1 MTGTRSEPITLLLLV
16 ADTGGGHRSAAAAVQ
31 QALDQAYPGRFAC
44 VICDP
49 LLGQAAPL
57 RLRWLIGLYGPAIRL
72 TPWLW
77 GMLWRSCNAPGRL
90 DLARRTLLRPAY
102 RSVRSVVEASQPAV
116 IAVFHPFT
124 AMPAVAARQRSAP
137 GAPVVTI
144 VTDLVTAHLSWRDAG
159 ADQIVVPS
167 APLRHRCQLDGIPA
181 SRCAEIGLPVGAEFR
196 APAAS
201 AAQRRAL
208 RVRLGLHPDRF
219 LVLVTGGA
227 EGSGGLYRRTAALV
241 RDGGDTDV
249 AVICGRNRL
258 LQRRLSRLARRAGQR
273 LTVCGYIS
281 NMADWLRCADV
292 VVGKAG
298 PGTIAEAACCAA
310 PLILTSSLPGQE
322 EGNAAFVVQAGAGRH
337 APRVREL
344 VAQVRDLREHPA
356 DLTAMRRA
364 AAELSRPDAAA
375 RIAALLADAALRA
388 DRGARL
394 ARPQ

>member
-49 LLGQAAPL
+49 LLGPAAPL

-258 LQRRLSRLARRAGQR
+258 LQRRLQPARPPGRPAAHSLRLHQQHGRLAAVRGRGGRQGRSGNYRRGRLLRGSAHPHLQPAGPGRGQRRLRRAGGGR
-273 LTVCGYIS
+273 
-281 NMADWLRCADV
+281 
-292 VVGKAG
+292 
-298 PGTIAEAACCAA
+298 AARAA
-310 PLILTSSLPGQE
+310 RPR
-322 EGNAAFVVQAGAGRH
+322 ARGAG
-337 APRVREL
+337 
-344 VAQVRDLREHPA
+344 
-356 DLTAMRRA
+356 T
-364 AAELSRPDAAA
+364 
-375 RIAALLADAALRA
+375 
-388 DRGARL
+388 
-394 ARPQ
+394 